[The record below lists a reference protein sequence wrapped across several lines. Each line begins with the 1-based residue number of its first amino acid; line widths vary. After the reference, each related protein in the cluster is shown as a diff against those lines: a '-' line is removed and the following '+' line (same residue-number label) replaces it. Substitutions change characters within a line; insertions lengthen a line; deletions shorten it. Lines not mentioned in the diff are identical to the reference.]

1 MQYVLPLMFI
11 EMIYAVFVNVK
22 VVLLVVV
29 VVIVDDTTDVHTC

>member
-29 VVIVDDTTDVHTC
+29 VIVDDTTDVHTC

>member
-29 VVIVDDTTDVHTC
+29 IVDDTTDVHTC